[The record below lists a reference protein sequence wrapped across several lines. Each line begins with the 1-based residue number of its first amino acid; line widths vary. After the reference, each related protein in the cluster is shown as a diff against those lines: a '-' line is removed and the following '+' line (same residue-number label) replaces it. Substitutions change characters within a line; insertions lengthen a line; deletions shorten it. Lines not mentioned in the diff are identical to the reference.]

1 MAKKTENEFELRQVQ
16 GVCRFCGQFVALEV
30 PQSFTQE
37 DIDEEAIK
45 RCKCPEAEKYTR
57 TQENI
62 ANTEGMI
69 KNFFE
74 HRTGLEVLK
83 DMLLGAVKPLAE
95 GQITKITI
103 GRGEYTGTMKPSK
116 EGIKLSLKYSTEDS
130 VES

>member
-1 MAKKTENEFELRQVQ
+1 MAKKTENEFELKQVQ
-16 GVCRFCGQFVALEV
+16 GECKFCGQFIALEV
-30 PQSFTQE
+30 PQSFDGAE
-37 DIDEEAIK
+37 INEEATK
-45 RCKCPEAEKYTR
+45 KCKCPEAEKYTR

-116 EGIKLSLKYSTEDS
+116 DGIKLSLKYSTEDS

>member
-1 MAKKTENEFELRQVQ
+1 MKQVQ

-45 RCKCPEAEKYTR
+45 RCKCPEAEKYIR

-74 HRTGLEVLK
+74 HRKGLEVLK

-116 EGIKLSLKYSTEDS
+116 DGIKLSLKYSTEDS